1 MIHNL
6 CVQWL
11 VVALHQVLLERGSP
25 SHYNSLMMSTG
36 ESPRFLDPVVW
47 SALCDLGRRF
57 SGRGLRVFLF
67 GSFAAGTQR
76 PGSDLDLGFEV
87 TANTPASIIDELR
100 HAVEELPTIRHIDLV
115 DFSRADQDF
124 VRVART
130 HMRELA

>member
-1 MIHNL
+1 
-6 CVQWL
+6 
-11 VVALHQVLLERGSP
+11 
-25 SHYNSLMMSTG
+25 MMSTG
-36 ESPRFLDPVVW
+36 ESPRFLNPAVW
-47 SALCDLGRRF
+47 SALCDLGLRF

-76 PGSDLDLGFEV
+76 PGSDLDLGFEAA
-87 TANTPASIIDELR
+87 TNTPASIIDELR